1 MLGRTQVRAG
11 PLNRLL
17 TWAERT
23 PIAVLRLHKTTCAL
37 ITFTIVFCALG
48 VGSYVQKS
56 ATWDEPIHL
65 TSGFA
70 ALARSDFRVDPSHP
84 PLARAWAA
92 LPIFFMGVTTDTS
105 EIDRTDSA
113 QWLTLGYRFA
123 HEFLYRTHDA
133 DRLLMAARFMALLW
147 GVILGILLF
156 LWAKEWLG
164 FVPAVL
170 ALAFYT
176 IEPNIGAHSR
186 LVTTD
191 IAATCLIFG
200 AIYFLWRTTRRP
212 AITNVAG
219 LVLCASLAFVAKFS
233 GILLIP
239 ILVTL
244 VLAAVLAKS
253 RVDARLAA
261 GIFALTAVSVFATI
275 WLSYDFRYEPSLSR
289 TWLFRVH
296 ELPEIRARVPVLA
309 DAVEWVDERQL
320 LPNAFSQGFLLSQ
333 GTARLSAYLDGEV
346 SSKGWP
352 EYFLV
357 AFFVKTPA
365 TMILFFLTGIVLMV
379 RRRGMSHLDTAFVAL
394 PIILFMCFAADSRIN
409 IGLRHILPVYP
420 FVILIAA
427 AGAQQVLAWY
437 RPIGRYVFAT
447 LMAVWIAM
455 FLVVYPDLLTFFNL
469 PAGGPSKGLDY
480 LADSNLDWGQDLKS
494 LKQWLDEKNIDH
506 INLAYFGTADP
517 SYYEIACTH
526 LPGAPFFASE
536 SVAKPDLPGYVAIS
550 ATILSGVYLEPPWRL
565 FYRGFFN
572 EQPVAVIG
580 NSIRV
585 YWVER
590 WPEADPETDSFSDS
604 PGAVQL
610 SLADALL
617 LQLNWPDKAVI
628 HYREG
633 LRDEPETP
641 SILAN
646 FGLALFDS
654 GDTDQA
660 IDVLRRAVSLDR
672 ANGQTRIRLAAA
684 LLKRRRMEEGKRQAQ
699 RAVELNPNNAVAHD
713 LLGVAFVGVG
723 ELESAKQSFEKA
735 LALEPEYFTAQEH
748 LRLLDQMK

>member
-1 MLGRTQVRAG
+1 
-11 PLNRLL
+11 
-17 TWAERT
+17 
-23 PIAVLRLHKTTCAL
+23 
-37 ITFTIVFCALG
+37 
-48 VGSYVQKS
+48 
-56 ATWDEPIHL
+56 
-65 TSGFA
+65 
-70 ALARSDFRVDPSHP
+70 
-84 PLARAWAA
+84 
-92 LPIFFMGVTTDTS
+92 
-105 EIDRTDSA
+105 
-113 QWLTLGYRFA
+113 
-123 HEFLYRTHDA
+123 
-133 DRLLMAARFMALLW
+133 MAARFMALLW
-147 GVILGILLF
+147 GVVLGVLLF

-176 IEPNIGAHSR
+176 IEPNIGAHSQ

-191 IAATCLIFG
+191 VAATCLIFG
-200 AIYFLWRTTRRP
+200 AVYFLWRTARRP
-212 AITNVAG
+212 VITNVAG
-219 LVLCASLAFVAKFS
+219 LVLSTSLAFVAKFS

-239 ILVTL
+239 ILAIL
-244 VLAAVLAKS
+244 LLAAVLAKS
-253 RVDARLAA
+253 RVDARLSA
-261 GIFALTAVSVFATI
+261 GILALTVVSVFATI
-275 WLSYDFRYEPSLSR
+275 WLSYDFRYEPSLARS
-289 TWLFRVH
+289 WLFRVH

-309 DAVEWVDERQL
+309 NVVEWVDGRRL
-320 LPNAFSQGFLLSQ
+320 LPNAFSEGFLLSQ

-357 AFFVKTPA
+357 AFLVKTPA

-379 RRRGMSHLDTAFVAL
+379 RRRGTSLLDTAFIAL
-394 PIILFMCFAADSRIN
+394 PIIIFMGFAAASRIN

-427 AGAQQVLAWY
+427 VGAREVLAWY
-437 RPIGRYVFAT
+437 KPIGRYVFAT
-447 LMAVWIAM
+447 LMAAWMAM
-455 FLVVYPDLLTFFNL
+455 FVLVYPDLLTFFNL
-469 PAGGPSKGLDY
+469 PAGGPSKGLNY

-494 LKQWLDEKNIDH
+494 LKLWLDEKNIDR

-517 SYYEIACTH
+517 SYYDIECTH

-536 SVAKPDLPGYVAIS
+536 SVTRPDLPGYVAIS

-565 FYRGFFN
+565 FYRGFLN
-572 EQPVAVIG
+572 QEPVAVIG

-604 PGAVQL
+604 PAALQL

-617 LQLNWPDKAVI
+617 LQLNWPDHAVI

-633 LRDEPETP
+633 LRDDPENP
-641 SILAN
+641 SVLAN
-646 FGLALFDS
+646 FGLALFES

-660 IDVLRRAVSLDR
+660 IDVLRRAVSRDR
-672 ANGQTRIRLAAA
+672 ANGQTRIRFAAA
-684 LLKRRRMEEGKRQAQ
+684 LLKLRLLEEGRVQAQ
-699 RAVELNPNNAVAHD
+699 RAVELSPDDAVAHD

-723 ELESAKQSFEKA
+723 ELESAKESFEKA

>member
-1 MLGRTQVRAG
+1 
-11 PLNRLL
+11 
-17 TWAERT
+17 
-23 PIAVLRLHKTTCAL
+23 VLVIFA
-37 ITFTIVFCALG
+37 IVFCALG

-65 TSGFA
+65 TAGFA
-70 ALARSDFRVDPSHP
+70 ALAESDFRVDPSHP
-84 PLARAWAA
+84 PLARVWAA
-92 LPIFFMGVTTDTS
+92 LPIFFMGVTTETS
-105 EIDRTDSA
+105 QIDRTDSA
-113 QWLTLGYRFA
+113 QWLTLGYGFA
-123 HEFLYRTHDA
+123 HEFLYRIHDA
-133 DRLLMAARFMALLW
+133 DHLLMAARFMALLW
-147 GVILGILLF
+147 GVFLGVLLF

-170 ALAFYT
+170 VLVFYT

-191 IAATCLIFG
+191 MAATSLTFG
-200 AIYFLWRTTRRP
+200 AVYFLWRTVRRP
-212 AITNVAG
+212 ALSNVAG
-219 LVLCASLAFVAKFS
+219 FVVCVSLAFVAKFS
-233 GILLIP
+233 GVLLIP
-239 ILVTL
+239 IMLTLMLV
-244 VLAAVLAKS
+244 AVLAKS
-253 RVDARLAA
+253 RLDARLAS
-261 GIFALTAVSVFATI
+261 GIFAVTVLSVFATI

-309 DAVEWVDERQL
+309 DMVEWVDERHL

-346 SSKGWP
+346 SSRGWP
-352 EYFLV
+352 EYFIV

-365 TMILFFLTGIVLMV
+365 TMILFFLTGIVLII
-379 RRRGMSHLDTAFVAL
+379 RRRGTSLLDSAFIAL
-394 PIILFMCFAADSRIN
+394 PIIIFMCFAAASRIN

-427 AGAQQVLAWY
+427 AGAREVLAWY

-447 LMAVWIAM
+447 LMAVWMAM
-455 FLVVYPDLLTFFNL
+455 FLVVYPDLLSFFNL
-469 PAGGPSKGLDY
+469 PAGGPSKGLNY

-494 LKQWLDEKNIDH
+494 LKQWLAEKNIDR

-517 SYYEIACTH
+517 SYYDIACTY
-526 LPGAPFFASE
+526 LPGAPFFASD
-536 SVAKPDLPGYVAIS
+536 SVTRPDLPGYVAIS

-565 FYRGFFN
+565 FYRGFLN
-572 EQPVAVIG
+572 EEPVAVIG

-604 PGAVQL
+604 PAALQL
-610 SLADALL
+610 SLADALQF
-617 LQLNWPDKAVI
+617 QLNWPDHAVI

-633 LRDEPETP
+633 LRDEPETQ
-641 SILAN
+641 SVLAN

-654 GDTDQA
+654 GEMDQA

-672 ANGQTRIRLAAA
+672 ANGPTRIRLAAA
-684 LLKRRRMEEGKRQAQ
+684 LLKRRRMEEGKAQAQ
-699 RAVELNPNNAVAHD
+699 RAVELSPDDAVAHD

-723 ELESAKQSFEKA
+723 ELESAKESFEKA